1 MDDEAEPLLE
11 TAPDLAQAPVDAPID
26 NLVDAPV
33 DAQVDAPVY
42 ALAPTADPEVAA
54 TITDRALQLLDSGG
68 PVVAILG
75 VMSVIALAILLI
87 KLWQFRSARLGD
99 RRTPQQVLWLY
110 QSGRVDEALAIAR
123 ASMNP
128 VAQALFRAMAGL
140 QRGVPEARIREG
152 VARYCGDALETLR
165 GWFRPLE
172 VIASLAPLLGLFG
185 TVLGM
190 IEAFQQ
196 LEQAGNQVN
205 PAILSGGIWQAL
217 LTTAVGL
224 AVAIPV
230 VAILNWLERQ
240 TDRVAHDMESQVSL
254 VFTGDPADDR
264 QERSEHAPDYLRPA
278 SATAV

>member
-1 MDDEAEPLLE
+1 MEDEVEPYLE
-11 TAPDLAQAPVDAPID
+11 TAPD
-26 NLVDAPV
+26 
-33 DAQVDAPVY
+33 
-42 ALAPTADPEVAA
+42 PTLMP
-54 TITDRALQLLDSGG
+54 TIGDRAVDLLQAGG

-75 VMSVIALAILLI
+75 VMSVVALAII
-87 KLWQFRSARLGD
+87 FVKIWQFRAVKLHDKQTS
-99 RRTPQQVLWLY
+99 RRCVSLY
-110 QSGRVDEALAIAR
+110 RSGRVDEAVSIAR
-123 ASMNP
+123 ASPNP
-128 VAQALFRAMAGL
+128 VDQALFRAMAGGRREL
-140 QRGVPEARIREG
+140 PEARVREE
-152 VARYCGDALETLR
+152 VSRYCGDALEMLR

-230 VAILNWLERQ
+230 VATLNWLERQ
-240 TDRVAHDMESQVSL
+240 TDRVAHEMESLVSL
-254 VFTGDPADDR
+254 VFTGDLADDNE
-264 QERSEHAPDYLRPA
+264 EREGHAPDYLRAA
-278 SATAV
+278 SAPAV